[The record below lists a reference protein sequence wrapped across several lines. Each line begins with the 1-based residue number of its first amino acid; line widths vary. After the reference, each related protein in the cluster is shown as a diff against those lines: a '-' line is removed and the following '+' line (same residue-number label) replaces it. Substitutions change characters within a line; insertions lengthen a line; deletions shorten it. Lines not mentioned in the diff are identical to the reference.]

1 MVYFYSRMRVATDQ
15 HSYRETGMFSNLILD
30 YLADC
35 PELRSLHL
43 GLPSMERI
51 GEAIQRRKQVQTDR
65 SKLVEAL
72 RLQYATVKVDA
83 KTIAQIDSLESENTF
98 TVTTAH
104 QCNLF
109 LGPTYTI
116 FKVLHTIKMADA
128 INAAYPEIH
137 VVPVFYMGSED
148 ADLAELNHANVLGER
163 LEWKTGQ
170 TGAVGRMQVDDSLI
184 ELIDQQQRILGSFP
198 FGPQWIE
205 QLRTAY
211 QLGKTIAE
219 STFQLLHGL
228 FADRGLLILQADEA
242 SLKSSMQAI
251 FWDELTRS
259 SAAGLVAETDQ
270 LLQQNG
276 YKNQAHP
283 RPINLFYLQPGSRER
298 IEKNGSV
305 WQVSNSSVQWDESSL
320 RAEWAAHPER
330 FSPNVIL
337 RGIYQE
343 TILPNLV
350 YIGGGGELAYWLQLR
365 SVFDYHQVPFPL
377 LQLRASFQWLDA
389 SMGSKMKDLQLKPS
403 DLFKTT
409 DQLLDERLD
418 ADVLKL
424 LDLGSSLSQMT
435 TIYEELRMKAKAID
449 PTLDQHVQALATRS
463 LQRIEELQKKMKRA
477 ERRKYATRRIQIDG
491 LKFSVF
497 PGGGLQERY
506 ENLGAYYAVQGANY
520 FDQIYDSITVWDN
533 QFTWLRESD

>member
-1 MVYFYSRMRVATDQ
+1 
-15 HSYRETGMFSNLILD
+15 
-30 YLADC
+30 
-35 PELRSLHL
+35 
-43 GLPSMERI
+43 
-51 GEAIQRRKQVQTDR
+51 
-65 SKLVEAL
+65 
-72 RLQYATVKVDA
+72 
-83 KTIAQIDSLESENTF
+83 
-98 TVTTAH
+98 
-104 QCNLF
+104 
-109 LGPTYTI
+109 
-116 FKVLHTIKMADA
+116 
-128 INAAYPEIH
+128 
-137 VVPVFYMGSED
+137 
-148 ADLAELNHANVLGER
+148 
-163 LEWKTGQ
+163 
-170 TGAVGRMQVDDSLI
+170 LI

-211 QLGKTIAE
+211 QPGETIAE

-251 FWDELTRS
+251 FLDELTQS
-259 SAAGLVAETDQ
+259 SAAGLVAETDR

-276 YKNQAHP
+276 YKNQAYP

-298 IEKNGSV
+298 IEKNGSL

-418 ADVLKL
+418 AAVLEL
-424 LDLGSSLSQMT
+424 LNIESSIQEVAVV
-435 TIYEELRMKAKAID
+435 YENLRMKAKAID
-449 PTLDQHVQALATRS
+449 PTLEQHVQALATRS

-477 ERRKYATRRIQIDG
+477 ERRKYATRRIQIDS
-491 LKFSVF
+491 LKLNVF
-497 PGGGLQERY
+497 PGDGLQERY
-506 ENLGAYYAVQGANY
+506 ENLATYYVTQGTSY
-520 FDQIYDSITVWDN
+520 FDRIYEALNVWDN
-533 QFTWLRESD
+533 KFTWLQESD